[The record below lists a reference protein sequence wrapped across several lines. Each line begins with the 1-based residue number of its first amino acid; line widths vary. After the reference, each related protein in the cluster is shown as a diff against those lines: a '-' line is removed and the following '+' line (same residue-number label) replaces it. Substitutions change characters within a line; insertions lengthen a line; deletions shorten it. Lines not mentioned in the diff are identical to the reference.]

1 MSSETASYS
10 LSEVMIHDDIMQLID
25 EVFDF
30 QEKKLSARVS
40 ITANSEFLNEDHEI
54 PAWVGIEYM
63 AQTIAAWAGI
73 THRNRGNELKKGY
86 LLGTRKFTA
95 HIEHFSLNSELTI
108 SIEKVYEGD
117 DLGVF
122 DCTIMAAEKLLAE
135 ASLNVYQ
142 PQ

>member
-1 MSSETASYS
+1 MSPEAPSYS
-10 LSEVMIHDDIMQLID
+10 LSDVLIHDDIMRLLD
-25 EVFDF
+25 DVFDF
-30 QEKKLSARVS
+30 QEKKLSASVS
-40 ITANSEFLNEDHEI
+40 ITSDSEFLNEDNEI

-73 THRNRGNELKKGY
+73 THRNRGNVLKKGY

-95 HIEHFSLNSELTI
+95 HVTHFSLNSELTI
-108 SIEKVYEGD
+108 FIEKVYEGD

-122 DCTIMAAEKLLAE
+122 DCSITAADKLLAE